1 MDWLEGGV
9 VVPGVELPG
18 VTSCGVIIGT
28 PGGAVW
34 KDRARHAMRACKGR
48 EINSDSKRWIR
59 LRCFKVI
66 GAG

>member
-1 MDWLEGGV
+1 MVDSGCHFLR
-9 VVPGVELPG
+9 
-18 VTSCGVIIGT
+18 VIIGIASILFA
-28 PGGAVW
+28 PMV
-34 KDRARHAMRACKGR
+34 ARFGRIAHYAMRACKER

>member
-1 MDWLEGGV
+1 MVDSGCHFLR
-9 VVPGVELPG
+9 
-18 VTSCGVIIGT
+18 VIIGI
-28 PGGAVW
+28 AFVLVALIV
-34 KDRARHAMRACKGR
+34 ARSGRVAHHAMRACKGR